1 MPRAS
6 HEVCTEC
13 ILGFEV
19 HIQSHILESS
29 VAFGEHWNESVRCE
43 FLIYRMP
50 FGGGG
55 AAVELTLFLL
65 KIECF

>member
-1 MPRAS
+1 MYS
-6 HEVCTEC
+6 
-13 ILGFEV
+13 GFEV
-19 HIQSHILESS
+19 HIQSHMHLCVTESS
-29 VAFGEHWNESVRCE
+29 ESPVAFGEHWDESVRCE